1 MLYIAATT
9 MLVSAAIIVERKEER
24 HVYKVQWP
32 IYYISEV
39 LLDSKVQYPHV

>member
-9 MLVSAAIIVERKEER
+9 MAVSAAIVVERKG
-24 HVYKVQWP
+24 HMYKVQRP

-39 LLDSKVQYPHV
+39 LSDSKV